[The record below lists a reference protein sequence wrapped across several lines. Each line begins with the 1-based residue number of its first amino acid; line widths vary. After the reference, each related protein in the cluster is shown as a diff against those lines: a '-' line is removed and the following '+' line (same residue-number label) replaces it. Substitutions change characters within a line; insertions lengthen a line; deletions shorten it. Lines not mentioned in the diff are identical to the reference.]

1 MRKSKFLSLL
11 MAVMIVFSMAFI
23 GTASPV
29 QAATAKSGKVAVT
42 VSKTTLYVGDSKNNS
57 IPITVKY
64 NNKKV
69 TSGIKY
75 STSNK
80 KIATVKNGKIVASK
94 RGTATISVK
103 YKNKTCRFKITVK
116 NATLNLSQKS
126 LSLQKGKTYTFKAYA
141 NKTQIKA
148 TSVKWTTSNSKIVY
162 VKNGTIKALK
172 NGKAVITA
180 KTAYGTAKCTVTVS
194 SKPAESTPAHQHTW
208 VDHTATKTVHHDA
221 VYEDVTVP
229 AVTQTQ
235 IRCLGCGQY
244 FTSLSDLRN
253 HAMKVQMGMESGDPQ
268 RCGSN
273 AADATREVEITP
285 AHTEHRLVK
294 DAYDTTET
302 YVDYQECTGCGQH
315 RQK

>member
-1 MRKSKFLSLL
+1 
-11 MAVMIVFSMAFI
+11 MAVMLVFSSVFI

-29 QAATAKSGKVAVT
+29 QAATTKSGKVAVT
-42 VSKTTLYVGDSKNNS
+42 VPKTTLYVGDSKNNS
-57 IPITVKY
+57 TPITVKY
-64 NNKKV
+64 KNKKV

-80 KIATVKNGKIVASK
+80 KIATVKKGKIIASK
-94 RGTATISVK
+94 KGTATISVK
-103 YKNKTCRFKITVK
+103 YKNKTCRFKVTVK
-116 NATLNLSQKS
+116 NASLNLSQKS
-126 LSLQKGKTYTFKAYA
+126 LSLKKGKTYTFKAYA
-141 NKTQIKA
+141 NKTKLKA
-148 TSVKWTTSNSKIVY
+148 TSVKWTTSNRKIVS
-162 VKNGTIKALK
+162 VNKNGTIKALK

-180 KTAYGTAKCTVTVS
+180 KTSFGTAKCRVTVS
-194 SKPAESTPAHQHTW
+194 SKPHQHTW
-208 VDHTATKTVHHDA
+208 VDHTATKQVPRTVHHDA
-221 VYEDVTVP
+221 VYEDVTIP

-273 AADATREVEITP
+273 AADATREVVITP

-294 DAYDTTET
+294 DAWDETVYDTQT
-302 YVDYQECTGCGQH
+302 YVDYQECTGCHEH